1 MIACT
6 FITPSQAF
14 AQDDRS
20 SDILKITVT
29 GTKSRKKIKDYAGS
43 VDVINKIDFD
53 QMPSINIR
61 DLFKNIPGVTTVF
74 STRSGVRGTPGITDI
89 NIRGLDG
96 DQILFLIDGI
106 RLPERYE
113 YGSYYTL
120 GKANY
125 VDFSTLKSIEII
137 KGSASSLYGSDAV
150 GGLVSYSTLTPDDI
164 LKENSNFNI
173 EIPVNYTSENN
184 GIFGSL
190 KPAIRLSENI
200 STLFIYTA
208 EQSNESQVMTQPK
221 YLDQVY
227 NTGNNY
233 FSNTQLDFDD
243 YSKVNIIYENLSR
256 KSRIDSSNGNL
267 ENMSTFFEYD
277 SLISNTNTSRSR
289 FSVAY
294 QYDGPDDGIID
305 QANLI
310 GYTQSS
316 RFEDGFNR
324 ELNTP
329 GGTLIT
335 EEKDYDLTTEMRG
348 FNAALTST
356 LEINETQHILSYGFD
371 ISESNGSR
379 IRRTL
384 NLNTGEREIEK
395 DTPDA
400 IISRSGIYLQDQIL
414 IGDFDIVAGVRY
426 DRYSLDAFNDS
437 IYNASQKSEEPVAD
451 QMYDVVSPKL
461 TVSYSPSETTSI
473 YARYSQGFRPPAW
486 YEVNSSFSNPA
497 FGYATVPNPDLRP
510 ETSNDFEIGLKMSLD
525 QFDLTVASYYN
536 RYSDLIEEFAPL
548 GIVDGLSIFMTQNI
562 GQAEIYGIE
571 FAGKYFFD
579 ETREGLYIGNVMAWS
594 EGNDLTQNIPL
605 ETIVPFTNR
614 LSIGYSGYQNMWSV
628 SAGLTYV
635 GQVRLAEE
643 YEYFIPPSYL
653 IADLTANIQISD
665 SLSINA
671 SLNNLTNQRYY
682 NFQDVKGRLSDAPDL
697 TKYSYPERN
706 YQIGFKFNF

>member
-6 FITPSQAF
+6 CIAPSQAF
-14 AQDDRS
+14 AKDNNS

-61 DLFKNIPGVTTVF
+61 DLFKDIPGVTTIF
-74 STRSGVRGTPGITDI
+74 STRSGVRGTPGITDV

-173 EIPVNYTSENN
+173 EIPVNNTSENN
-184 GIFGSL
+184 GVFGSL

-221 YLDQVY
+221 YLDQAY

-233 FSNTQLDFDD
+233 FSNTQFDFND
-243 YSKVNIIYENLSR
+243 YSKINIIYENLSR
-256 KSRIDSSNGNL
+256 KSRIDSSKGNL
-267 ENMSTFFEYD
+267 EIMSNSFEYD
-277 SLISNTNTSRSR
+277 SLVSNTNTSRSR

-294 QYDGPDDGIID
+294 QYDGPDGGIID

-316 RFEDGFNR
+316 RFEDAFNR
-324 ELNTP
+324 ESNTP
-329 GGTLIT
+329 GGTLIA

-356 LEINETQHILSYGFD
+356 LKINETQHILSYGFD

-384 NLNTGEREIEK
+384 NLNTGKIKIEK

-426 DRYSLDAFNDS
+426 DRYSLDAINDS
-437 IYNASQKSEEPVAD
+437 IYNTSQKSEEPVAD
-451 QMYDVVSPKL
+451 QKYDVVSPKL
-461 TVSYSPSETTSI
+461 TVSYAPSETTSI

-497 FGYATVPNPDLRP
+497 FGYKTVPNPDLRP

-525 QFDLTVASYYN
+525 QMDLTVASYYN

-548 GIVDGLSIFMTQNI
+548 GIVDELTIFMTQNI
-562 GQAEIYGIE
+562 GLAEIYGIE

-579 ETREGLYIGNVMAWS
+579 ETREGFYIGNVMAWS

-605 ETIVPFTNR
+605 ETIIPFTNR

-653 IADLTANIQISD
+653 IADLTANIQIND